1 MDFDRLRRREFITL
15 LSGGAATW
23 PLAARAQQPE
33 RPRRIGVYSGPTQ
46 NGPNV
51 QARLGAFRK
60 GLEALG
66 WIEGRNLHIDYRYN
80 TANPAEAAELVAL
93 APEVILSTTP
103 GLRPL
108 QQASRTI
115 PIVFVLVLEPVAEG
129 FVESLSRPGGNM
141 TGFAGWDPVNAS
153 KHLQLLKEIAPN
165 INRILY
171 IYNPAVPGIVKLA
184 EGAISVASSFGVEA
198 SGTTVRNAID
208 IERSIEMLAREPNG
222 GLIVPSNPGI
232 NENLELIHS
241 LTARYRIPAIGVY
254 RFFPASGGLLSY
266 GFNDVDQFRE
276 AASYVDRILKG
287 AKASELPVQYPTK
300 YELVIN
306 LKTAK
311 TLGLTVSD
319 KLLSLA
325 DEVIE

>member
-1 MDFDRLRRREFITL
+1 MNRRKFVTFL
-15 LSGGAATW
+15 GGAVTW
-23 PLAARAQQPE
+23 AQAAHSQPVG
-33 RPRRIGVYSGPTQ
+33 RVRRIGVYSGPTQ

-66 WIEGRNLHIDYRYN
+66 WFEGRNLHIDYRYN
-80 TANPAEAAELVAL
+80 TANPADAAELVAL

-108 QQASRTI
+108 QKASRAI

-129 FVESLSRPGGNM
+129 FVESLARPGGNM

-165 INRILY
+165 INRMLY
-171 IYNPAVPGIVKLA
+171 IYHPAVPGIVKLA

-198 SGTTVRNAID
+198 SGAAVRNAAD
-208 IERSIEMLAREPNG
+208 IERSIETLAREPNG
-222 GLIVPSNPGI
+222 GLIVASNPGI

-241 LTARYRIPAIGVY
+241 LTARYRIPAVGVY
-254 RFFPASGGLLSY
+254 RFFPATGGLMSY
-266 GFNDVDQFRE
+266 GFNDVDQFRD
-276 AASYVDRILKG
+276 AALYVDRILKG
-287 AKASELPVQYPTK
+287 AKPSELPVQYPTK

-306 LKTAK
+306 SKTAK
-311 TLGLTVSD
+311 ALGLTIPE
-319 KLLSLA
+319 KLLALA
-325 DEVIE
+325 DEMIE